1 MERAT
6 AVRGPHGPY
15 TRGPVRA
22 AMRLTFLGT
31 AGSWPTKERSASAI
45 ARDLEKELVLLD
57 CGEGTQRQFFQ
68 SSASFMR
75 VRRVFLTHFHGDH
88 FLGLPGLIQ
97 SMCLNHRTEPLDI
110 YGPPDAPEMVGRA
123 LRMGYFTLRFPVEVH
138 DLNPG
143 STVELDGYTVR
154 TAHAEHPVP
163 ALSYRIEEHPKRG
176 RFDGELAR
184 SLGIHGS
191 DFARLEAGEPVRVG
205 STVVHPSD
213 VMGPPRAGRSVVY
226 SGDTAPTEEVRKL
239 AQRATVLIHE
249 STARSDLEKEANEWG
264 HSSARQAA
272 EQARAAEVDALFLT
286 HFSARYKELEPLEN
300 EARVV
305 FAGSHAARD
314 LLDHLIHQ
322 P

>member
-1 MERAT
+1 
-6 AVRGPHGPY
+6 
-15 TRGPVRA
+15 
-22 AMRLTFLGT
+22 MRVTFLGT
-31 AGSWPTKERSASAI
+31 AGSWPTKDRSASAI
-45 ARDLEKELVLLD
+45 ALDLEKELILLD

-75 VRRVFLTHFHGDH
+75 VRRIFLTHFHGDH

-110 YGPPDAPEMVGRA
+110 YGPPDAEEMVGRA

-138 DLNPG
+138 PLSPG
-143 STVELDGYTVR
+143 ASVELDGYTVR

-163 ALSYRIEEHPKRG
+163 ALAYRVEEAAKRG
-176 RFDGELAR
+176 RFDGALAR
-184 SLGIHGS
+184 SLGIHGR
-191 DFARLEAGEPVRVG
+191 DFATLEAGEPVRVEG
-205 STVVHPSD
+205 RVVHPSD
-213 VMGPPRAGRSVVY
+213 VMGPPRPGRSVVY
-226 SGDTAPTEEVRKL
+226 SGDTAPAEEVRKL
-239 AQRATVLIHE
+239 AHRATVLIHE
-249 STARSDLEKEANEWG
+249 STTAKELESEANEWG

-272 EQARAAEVDALFLT
+272 ELARAAEVAGLFLT
-286 HFSARYKELEPLEN
+286 HFSARYKELAPLEE

-305 FAGSHAARD
+305 FPGTQAARD

>member
-1 MERAT
+1 MAL
-6 AVRGPHGPY
+6 
-15 TRGPVRA
+15 

-45 ARDLEKELVLLD
+45 ALDLERELLLLD

-97 SMCLNHRTEPLDI
+97 SMCLNHRTEPLDV
-110 YGPPDAPEMVGRA
+110 YGPPDAKEMVGRA
-123 LRMGYFTLRFPVEVH
+123 LAMGYFTLRFPVEVH
-138 DLNPG
+138 ALAPG
-143 STVELDGYTVR
+143 ESVELDGYTVR

-163 ALSYRIEEHPKRG
+163 SLAYRIDEAPKRG
-176 RFDGELAR
+176 RFDADR
-184 SLGIHGS
+184 AQSLGIRGP
-191 DFARLEAGEPVRVG
+191 DFGRLEAGESVRVG
-205 STVVHPSD
+205 GSVVHPAD
-213 VMGPPRAGRSVVY
+213 VIGEPRAGRSIVY
-226 SGDTAPTEEVRKL
+226 SGDTGPSDDVRRL
-239 AQRATVLIHE
+239 SHRATILIHE
-249 STARSDLEKEANEWG
+249 ATVAQEIEAEANAWG

-272 EQARAAEVDALFLT
+272 ELARAAEAKGLFLT
-286 HFSARYKELEPLEN
+286 HFSSRYKELEPLEQ

-305 FAGSHAARD
+305 FPGTRAARD
-314 LLDHLIHQ
+314 LLDEWIRQ